1 MTKIRTAKIYV
12 NSTEGPRCLGCVLL
26 ISRKVE
32 EYEVMD
38 DANGE
43 TPWFPSWSDVCNY
56 VFEHMCY
63 SAFFMRGKK
72 VIGNVL
78 FNAVLG

>member
-1 MTKIRTAKIYV
+1 MAKIRTAKIFV
-12 NSTEGPRCLGCVLL
+12 NSTEGQRCLGCVRLT
-26 ISRKVE
+26 RHKVE

-43 TPWFPSWSDVCNY
+43 THWFKTWEDVCRY
-56 VFEHMCY
+56 VSEHICY
-63 SAFFMRGKK
+63 GAFFMRGKK

-78 FNAVLG
+78 FDSVLG